1 MMEAKQAAPD
11 RLSSLPAELQDEILV
26 RLDLRDAVRTSA
38 LSRTWRDLWKSLSVI
53 SLSFPFGTH
62 PSVVDSVLLRYIGP
76 RVSLFRICVDDACAD
91 RIDDWL
97 IALSR
102 YRVESID
109 MCGTLRSL
117 GNFNLHSSIFSLG
130 DLVSLLLKNCRIPPL
145 PVGFPGFPAL
155 QKLVLAYLCVDFNEI
170 HSILS
175 MFTMLRSCHNL
186 QNLKIESRHVSYES
200 FEADWEFLN
209 ALWTDGMCANLQ
221 IVRMIDIISLP
232 NETSFMKLILSKAT
246 LLHTLYVGAH
256 PYDFDDHIIDML
268 KCKRASA
275 QARVQFEVKILIL
288 MYLCKLF
295 YCTSESGLYFIE
307 KLDPLRK
314 DNQHKTF
321 AEVFYGPLRL

>member
-1 MMEAKQAAPD
+1 MEAKQAAPD
-11 RLSSLPAELQDEILV
+11 RLSSLPAELQDEILI

-117 GNFNLHSSIFSLG
+117 GNFNLYSSIFSLG

-155 QKLVLAYLCVDFNEI
+155 QKLVLAYVIFPSNGFKQLEAIIRRSPLLHTLHMFDVFIPGEYPDSVIEAPNLRVLSIYSPYDYRWRFGELSCLEYANIHVFHCPQHEHDFGVFLARFAHVQKFGLFSPAVDVKMPYTLPFTFYNLKKLQLCVDFNEI

-186 QNLKIESRHVSYES
+186 QNLKIE
-200 FEADWEFLN
+200 
-209 ALWTDGMCANLQ
+209 
-221 IVRMIDIISLP
+221 VRSNSGRCGGNIGSL
-232 NETSFMKLILSKAT
+232 E
-246 LLHTLYVGAH
+246 
-256 PYDFDDHIIDML
+256 
-268 KCKRASA
+268 
-275 QARVQFEVKILIL
+275 
-288 MYLCKLF
+288 
-295 YCTSESGLYFIE
+295 
-307 KLDPLRK
+307 
-314 DNQHKTF
+314 
-321 AEVFYGPLRL
+321 